1 MLEWGGEVL
10 VEMEEYR
17 RPEAYSYVSLVG
29 HGSPPRGVLSAP
41 LSSKAFQGRSQP
53 SSPFLQEE
61 TKDPPSGREMTPSRS
76 GQGFSSS
83 LAWRPPG
90 TDSSQLL
97 RAAEAVGSEAWAMGQ
112 EGSGAAVS

>member
-1 MLEWGGEVL
+1 M
-10 VEMEEYR
+10 EMEGYR
-17 RPEAYSYVSLVG
+17 RPEAYSYISLVG
-29 HGSPPRGVLSAP
+29 HGSPPRGALSAP
-41 LSSKAFQGRSQP
+41 LSSKAFQGSLRSQP

-61 TKDPPSGREMTPSRS
+61 TKDPPSGREMTPSHS

-97 RAAEAVGSEAWAMGQ
+97 RAAEAMGSEAWAVGQ